1 MLRALPLAL
10 VTFALACQDAA
21 APTTAPCEAVPEKAD
36 GADTPDITQPIA
48 DAAKGPT
55 VERMKVRVDD
65 KGAITKQS
73 VYHGDRSAIP
83 QVVLDLAEK
92 TFPGSRPRRY
102 ETEHYAD
109 YGQVFEVEVDTADN
123 KTCEVAARPEG
134 ELVYTE
140 CRLDVGELPKP
151 VSDRVSATFPD
162 GKVLEAEQKS
172 GPDVGEFTVEVE
184 VGGRQFYL
192 RIAPDGTLIEK
203 LVRVPAVIE
212 IPVE

>member
-1 MLRALPLAL
+1 MIRALPFAF
-10 VTFALACQDAA
+10 VTFAFACQNAA
-21 APTTAPCEAVPEKAD
+21 APTTQPCEAVPEKAD
-36 GADTPDITQPIA
+36 GAGTPAITQPIA

-55 VERMKVRVDD
+55 VERMKVRFDAA
-65 KGAITKQS
+65 GAITKQS

-83 QVVLDLAEK
+83 QAVLDLAEK

-102 ETEHYAD
+102 ETEHYAEF
-109 YGQVFEVEVDTADN
+109 GSVFEVEVDTADN
-123 KTCEVAARPEG
+123 KMCEVAARPDG

-140 CRLDVGELPKP
+140 CRLDARELPKP
-151 VSDRVSATFPD
+151 VSDRVSATLSD
-162 GKVLEAEQKS
+162 GKILEAEHKS

-192 RIAPDGTLIEK
+192 RIAPDGTLIEQ
-203 LVRVPAVIE
+203 LVRVPAILE